1 MVACHASHTCAQSHP
16 AIRAMCNC
24 AACHALCLYIFYR
37 VFKSRKSFS
46 FPASCPDFHHIV
58 LYNIVYWKPT
68 SIQIMENIPLTSRV
82 DIRILLKERASQE
95 TDFLQPSPATTRGF
109 KSTLECDRHRERPR
123 EILTRRSRDVQVH
136 KVHTQSEMHN
146 MQFSQEICYLVTC
159 K

>member
-1 MVACHASHTCAQSHP
+1 MVACHASHTCVRSHP

-24 AACHALCLYIFYR
+24 AACHTLCLYIFYR

-46 FPASCPDFHHIV
+46 LPASCPDFHHIV
-58 LYNIVYWKPT
+58 LYNIVYWKRT
-68 SIQIMENIPLTSRV
+68 SIQIMENIPLTSLV
-82 DIRILLKERASQE
+82 DIGILLLERTSQE
-95 TDFLQPSPATTRGF
+95 TDFSPAIPRYHTWF
-109 KSTLECDRHRERPR
+109 QDTLECERHPERPR

-136 KVHTQSEMHN
+136 KVHAQSEMHN